1 MSHDTEQGSH
11 SGPQPPTLTLES
23 AGAGKVRH
31 LHREGLLSKSIQT
44 FYFIDVH
51 QLSFCRR
58 DPTTIKTAPE
68 EEMGSSPKPAAN
80 TNILTQIPEL
90 CAGPGL
96 WGWRPF
102 PPGTVA
108 PR

>member
-11 SGPQPPTLTLES
+11 SGPQPPTLTLKS

-108 PR
+108 PW